1 MSAMDAAGM
10 VKMARRRAG
19 LSQRELARRSGV
31 TQPTVSRVESGRM
44 SPTFD
49 TLSALVEAC
58 GMQVAVVDRGSD
70 GADVAM
76 VQDLLRMTPAERL
89 AYHSQGAGVLQRL
102 RAAKRIPKPA

>member
-31 TQPTVSRVESGRM
+31 AQPTISRVESGRM

-49 TLSALVEAC
+49 TLNALVEAC
-58 GMQVAVVDRGSD
+58 GMQIAVLDRGSD

-89 AYHSQGAGVLQRL
+89 AYHSQGAGVLRRL